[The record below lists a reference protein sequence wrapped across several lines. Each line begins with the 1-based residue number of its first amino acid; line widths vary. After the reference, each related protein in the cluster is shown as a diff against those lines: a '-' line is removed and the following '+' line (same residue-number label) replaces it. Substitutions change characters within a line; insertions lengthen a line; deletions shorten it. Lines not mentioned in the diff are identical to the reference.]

1 MVDSTN
7 LPDVDINQIA
17 TDLNGKMD
25 RDGVNATASVC
36 VESWHEGTEWYR
48 VYSDGWCEQGGKIVC
63 AGDSGALQTI
73 NLFKEYVD
81 TNYNIQTSY
90 TDTTGI
96 GTYFAIMITNIT
108 TSSFKAS
115 SWAYGTW
122 YDGYYSWRTC
132 GYIR

>member
-36 VESWHEGTEWYR
+36 IESWHDENGNWYR
-48 VYSDGWCEQGGKIVC
+48 VYSDGWCEQGGTFTS
-63 AGDSGALQTI
+63 ATGANQLLTFHKPFA
-73 NLFKEYVD
+73 N
-81 TNYNIQTSY
+81 TNYTVFGQGRQTTDAGICVPAFNAY
-90 TDTTGI
+90 TNTQCYYCT
-96 GTYFAIMITNIT
+96 
-108 TSSFKAS
+108 
-115 SWAYGTW
+115 AYNGS
-122 YDGYYSWRTC
+122 YYSEPFYWQAK

>member
-25 RDGVNATASVC
+25 RDGINATASVC

-48 VYSDGWCEQGGKIVC
+48 VYSDGWCEQGGIAFVGTSPYTVSLSKPYKD
-63 AGDSGALQTI
+63 GS
-73 NLFKEYVD
+73 
-81 TNYNIQTSY
+81 YNIVATGCSDENVQIGIYAHGSETATQFKLMASY
-90 TDTTGI
+90 
-96 GTYFAIMITNIT
+96 
-108 TSSFKAS
+108 SSIYIYWS
-115 SWAYGTW
+115 T
-122 YDGYYSWRTC
+122 R